1 VELKIVEKE
10 IKCSCQHFNRYG
22 ILCRHVFKILL
33 NKNYKEIPEKYI
45 LRRWRKD
52 VIYSNYKLT
61 RDRFDDRDAEVTKLV
76 NEVFTNIESCLD
88 IVRDDKDKLAAFVE
102 KTQVMLR
109 DMKID
114 SPNDVP
120 SKAQDVVEKF
130 FGVTI
135 PNEVEIQVPNV
146 QKNKGCGKKRLVG
159 EAEKES
165 VKLQKKTRK
174 CSGCGKR
181 EPHNYRTCPVRFA
194 AEKEKSKP

>member
-1 VELKIVEKE
+1 VELKTVEKE

-120 SKAQDVVEKF
+120 SKA
-130 FGVTI
+130 
-135 PNEVEIQVPNV
+135 
-146 QKNKGCGKKRLVG
+146 
-159 EAEKES
+159 
-165 VKLQKKTRK
+165 
-174 CSGCGKR
+174 
-181 EPHNYRTCPVRFA
+181 
-194 AEKEKSKP
+194 